1 MIFQRQTTRDD
12 SAIRLKTSPTEE
24 LVQNLVAAGLDIPE
38 ALVDQILVRGD
49 AAVAPLGEVMLDE
62 SLWKDKGPRGWGPIH
77 AMHLLGGLKSLQAMP
92 YFEQFLVPDRD
103 TDWITEDM
111 PAILAAHGPGA
122 TESLKCIASNRQA
135 CAYNRNAAV
144 RALCLIAHRH
154 PVCKPKVVGFLRGF
168 FDETVAEDHEF
179 LCLIY
184 DDLAGLRNPEAMD
197 DLRKAK
203 EKGLFTEGP
212 FDWKSMEEIYASM
225 EVPPTISHDDT
236 DPMEYF
242 SSDSLEYFKA
252 KESGNSPDSKTS
264 ASVLTALS
272 QEPARR
278 PNPKPGRNQPCPCGS
293 KKKYKKCCGS
303 R

>member
-1 MIFQRQTTRDD
+1 MFFQRQTTRDD
-12 SAIRLKTSPTEE
+12 GAIRLKTSPTEE

-62 SLWKDKGPRGWGPIH
+62 SLWKDKGHRGWGPIL

-92 YFEQFLVPDRD
+92 YFEQFLVPDHD

-111 PAILAAHGPGA
+111 PAILAAHGLGA

-168 FDETVAEDHEF
+168 FDETAAEDHEF

-197 DLRKAK
+197 DLPGQRK
-203 EKGLFTEGP
+203 GTLHRGP
-212 FDWKSMEEIYASM
+212 FD
-225 EVPPTISHDDT
+225 
-236 DPMEYF
+236 
-242 SSDSLEYFKA
+242 
-252 KESGNSPDSKTS
+252 
-264 ASVLTALS
+264 
-272 QEPARR
+272 
-278 PNPKPGRNQPCPCGS
+278 
-293 KKKYKKCCGS
+293 
-303 R
+303 